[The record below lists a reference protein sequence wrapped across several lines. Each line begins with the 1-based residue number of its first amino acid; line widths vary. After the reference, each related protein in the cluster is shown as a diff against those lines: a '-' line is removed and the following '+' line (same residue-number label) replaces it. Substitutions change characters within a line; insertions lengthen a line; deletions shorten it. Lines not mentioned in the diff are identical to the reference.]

1 MRLSGTTLHNSML
14 EVLAEADLTENDV
27 ELMNMQASD
36 IITSLKSGD
45 LDGGFILEPML
56 TTLMDG
62 GGFTVLRDGTG
73 LLLECCGMLA
83 DNSFLLQYPSV
94 AARFVT
100 AMEISRK
107 RTEGNPDEAVKIG
120 AETSGNSERGVRALL
135 EKSDLGVGITDA
147 GLKGIDDTCAFLKD
161 DDMIPEVIP
170 AADIVSYDAHK
181 QAWLA

>member
-1 MRLSGTTLHNSML
+1 
-14 EVLAEADLTENDV
+14 
-27 ELMNMQASD
+27 
-36 IITSLKSGD
+36 
-45 LDGGFILEPML
+45 
-56 TTLMDG
+56 
-62 GGFTVLRDGTG
+62 
-73 LLLECCGMLA
+73 MLA

-94 AARFVT
+94 AAHFVT

-107 RTEGNPDEAVKIG
+107 WIEGNPDKAVKIG

-147 GLKGIDDTCAFLKD
+147 DLKGIDDTCAFLKD